1 MKLLLSPDGAE
12 GTAGGNEQATANAE
26 ANADILDGAEHAGE
40 ATAGEGAQGANAGAA
55 AAGAGA
61 GGAAATSGLSK
72 DDVKEILSAAM
83 EKVGERP
90 AATAAAE
97 PQMSAEDF
105 EKAFNVFKF
114 TPDMLAQLRHEDS
127 AVALKAFHALRDG
140 LIRQAMTMAEY
151 RMKQY
156 VDNLRTNDIGPLQTY
171 VSEAQATSFR
181 NDFFQEYPDLEKY
194 ETIVD
199 AVATKLGAS
208 GFTAP
213 TRKEVM
219 ARFADET
226 KVIVAQL
233 TATGGN
239 GANNGGGNKSTGAAK
254 RQMSTLTGGGQAGG
268 GQRTAPEPKG
278 PKGIEVFD

>member
-26 ANADILDGAEHAGE
+26 ANADILEGAEHAGE

-72 DDVKEILSAAM
+72 DDVKEILFAAM

-97 PQMSAEDF
+97 PQMFAEDF

-239 GANNGGGNKSTGAAK
+239 GANNGGGNKLLALPSARCPRLPAEGKQGAVNV
-254 RQMSTLTGGGQAGG
+254 LLLN
-268 GQRTAPEPKG
+268 PKA

>member
-12 GTAGGNEQATANAE
+12 GTAGGNEQATENAE
-26 ANADILDGAEHAGE
+26 ANADILEGAEHAGE
-40 ATAGEGAQGANAGAA
+40 ATAGEGAQGDNAGAA

-239 GANNGGGNKSTGAAK
+239 GANGNGGKTTAAK
-254 RQMSTLTGGGQAGG
+254 GRQMSTLTGGGQSGG

>member
-1 MKLLLSPDGAE
+1 M
-12 GTAGGNEQATANAE
+12 T
-26 ANADILDGAEHAGE
+26 
-40 ATAGEGAQGANAGAA
+40 
-55 AAGAGA
+55 
-61 GGAAATSGLSK
+61 
-72 DDVKEILSAAM
+72 
-83 EKVGERP
+83 KVGERP

-97 PQMSAEDF
+97 PQMFAEDF

>member
-26 ANADILDGAEHAGE
+26 ANADILEGAEHAGE

-239 GANNGGGNKSTGAAK
+239 GANGNGGKTTAAK
-254 RQMSTLTGGGQAGG
+254 GRQMSTLTGGGQSGG

>member
-1 MKLLLSPDGAE
+1 MSNETQTDHNAGAT
-12 GTAGGNEQATANAE
+12 GDTGNEKTGIAG
-26 ANADILDGAEHAGE
+26 ANADIL
-40 ATAGEGAQGANAGAA
+40 EGAVQTGAA
-55 AAGAGA
+55 AAGADQGGDGAGAGAADAGA
-61 GGAAATSGLSK
+61 GGAAAAATSGLSK

-83 EKVGERP
+83 EKVGGERQQ
-90 AATAAAE
+90 TTTAE

-105 EKAFNVFKF
+105 EKAFNVFKA
-114 TPDMLAQLRHEDS
+114 TPELLAQLRHEDS

-156 VDNLRTNDIGPLQTY
+156 VDNLRTNDLAPLQSY

-181 NDFFQEYPDLEKY
+181 NDFFGQYPDLEKY

-199 AVATKLGAS
+199 AVAAKLGAA

-213 TRKEVM
+213 TRDEVM
-219 ARFADET
+219 KRFAEET
-226 KVIVAQL
+226 QKIVAQL
-233 TATGGN
+233 TATQGN
-239 GANNGGGNKSTGAAK
+239 GADGKMKTATTGGRK
-254 RQMSTLTGGGQAGG
+254 MSTLTGGGQTG